1 MNMQIGRFAIDPEL
15 REAFLE
21 FARELVEREVASPGC
36 LRFDL
41 YEDVRAPNHFMLYEE
56 WEDAAAL
63 EAHLDTDQVA
73 ADEDTLLRFVVGEPS
88 WDEFEF

>member
-21 FARELVEREVASPGC
+21 FARDLAEREMSVPGC
-36 LRFDL
+36 MRFDI
-41 YEDVRAPNHFMLYEE
+41 YEDIRKANHFLMFEE
-56 WEDAAAL
+56 WEDADAL
-63 EAHLDTDQVA
+63 EAHLDTQQMA
-73 ADEDTLLRFVVGEPS
+73 TDEETLNRFMVGEPS